1 MLKFYSTVNE
11 PIYPSATGTGSLSIH
26 TISFANF
33 RPTIT
38 ETERTPSEEINPSPS
53 KETCICISPKLIHK
67 QSTPIMIPLQI
78 ISSFTYVALPESKEW
93 A

>member
-1 MLKFYSTVNE
+1 MGSHSRVSYFTF
-11 PIYPSATGTGSLSIH
+11 PSATGSWFLSIS
-26 TISFANF
+26 TISFANH

-38 ETERTPSEEINPSPS
+38 EVEKTPSGKINPSQA
-53 KETCICISPKLIHK
+53 KETHICISSKLNHK

-78 ISSFTYVALPESKEW
+78 ISSFTCVALPESKEW